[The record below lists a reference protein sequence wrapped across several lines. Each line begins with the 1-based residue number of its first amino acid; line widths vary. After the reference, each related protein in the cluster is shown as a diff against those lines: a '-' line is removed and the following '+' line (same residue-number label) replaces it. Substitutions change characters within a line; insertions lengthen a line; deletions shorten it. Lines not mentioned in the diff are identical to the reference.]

1 MIAVPKSLVST
12 PPEPHD
18 HAHAHHGHSH
28 RHARDEHHHAGEH
41 HPTQAAPRVEPRLS
55 LIALSGLQRFGLA
68 LPVIGVL
75 WLLTFWAMSH
85 A

>member
-1 MIAVPKSLVST
+1 MIATPKSLA
-12 PPEPHD
+12 PAPAEPHV
-18 HAHAHHGHSH
+18 HAHAHHGHVH
-28 RHARDEHHHAGEH
+28 HHAHHHTGEHHH
-41 HPTQAAPRVEPRLS
+41 TQASPRIEPRLS
-55 LIALSGLQRFGLA
+55 LIALSGLQRLGLA